1 MSKKEL
7 FCHYLVK
14 NFLKEYMKYTTK
26 EALKEIKRRAKVI
39 RQKRDKRI
47 TNILATSVTL
57 SLIAL
62 FAVIGEVS
70 SSEVSGMQ
78 NAYGSFI
85 LSAKTGGYIL
95 VAVLGFVA
103 GVSIT
108 LMVKYLKKK

>member
-1 MSKKEL
+1 MLSKKI
-7 FCHYLVK
+7 
-14 NFLKEYMKYTTK
+14 LKDYMKYTTK

-47 TNILATSVTL
+47 TNILAISVTL

-62 FAVIGEVS
+62 FAVIGKMS
-70 SSEVSGMQ
+70 YSEVSGMQ
-78 NAYGSFI
+78 SAYGSFI

-95 VAVLGFVA
+95 VAILGVIA
-103 GVSIT
+103 GISVT